1 MPLVDAHIHLTDR
14 EILQYIDSVITTLKA
29 MKIKVCSVCV
39 DNRTSL
45 ASIDLLRD
53 ATVHNIVSQFV
64 GVHPQCAKNE
74 DVSAFEH
81 LLGAHIQ
88 SVDGIGEIGL
98 DRTYTE
104 DEFSPYPKQLQVFE
118 TMLRLAEKYSRPISV
133 HSRESLNE
141 ILEIIS
147 SYNIPA
153 VLIHWFS
160 GNKRQLRICMDRGYY
175 VSYGPPL
182 LYSKDKRVL
191 LGKTH
196 KNKILIETDGPNR
209 YTHCFGNQ
217 PALPSSFLASVAKS
231 VGEVLLMPYDETVEM
246 LSSNW
251 SQFTNHKL

>member
-1 MPLVDAHIHLTDR
+1 MPLVDAHIHLTDG
-14 EILQYIDSVITTLKA
+14 EILQYIDSIITTLKA
-29 MKIKVCSVCV
+29 MKIKVCSVSV
-39 DNRTSL
+39 NNRTSL

-53 ATVHNIVSQFV
+53 TTLHNIISQFV
-64 GVHPQCAKNE
+64 GVHPQCANYE

-81 LLGAHIQ
+81 LLGAHIH

-147 SYNIPA
+147 SYNIQA

-160 GNKRQLRICMDRGYY
+160 GNK
-175 VSYGPPL
+175 
-182 LYSKDKRVL
+182 
-191 LGKTH
+191 
-196 KNKILIETDGPNR
+196 
-209 YTHCFGNQ
+209 GN
-217 PALPSSFLASVAKS
+217 
-231 VGEVLLMPYDETVEM
+231 
-246 LSSNW
+246 
-251 SQFTNHKL
+251 